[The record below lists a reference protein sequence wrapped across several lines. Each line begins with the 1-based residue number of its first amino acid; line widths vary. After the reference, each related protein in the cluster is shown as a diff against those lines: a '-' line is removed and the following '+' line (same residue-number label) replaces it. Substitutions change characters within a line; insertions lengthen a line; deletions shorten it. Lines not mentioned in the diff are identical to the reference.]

1 MNFTSLSWAS
11 VVLST
16 SSKELGT
23 RHQTPTLIGCIFLRN
38 RITNPTEVFFA
49 FPTWLRSA
57 EPWILAQFLKNC
69 QTFENF
75 LFSSPFKLSIL
86 QHPALLSEALNYI
99 PVFMPPTTRNFY
111 FLACL
116 SSQAAAGLNP
126 ITTLASSLPCLL
138 HLCRTASVAK
148 PSTIAPLRQTAIN

>member
-1 MNFTSLSWAS
+1 MIFLQFLLFTWAF

-16 SSKELGT
+16 SSEELGT

-49 FPTWLRSA
+49 FPTRLRSA

-75 LFSSPFKLSIL
+75 LFSSPFKPSIL
-86 QHPALLSEALNYI
+86 RHSALLSVASNYI
-99 PVFMPPTTRNFY
+99 PVFTPPTTQNQT
-111 FLACL
+111 FLFHPL
-116 SSQAAAGLNP
+116 DISSNRAQTP
-126 ITTLASSLPCLL
+126 SPPTSSASP
-138 HLCRTASVAK
+138 HFCRTASVAK
-148 PSTIAPLRQTAIN
+148 PSTIARI